1 RLTESSASSI
11 SVCCPLLISLS
22 LSTVAMIGTVSSTV
36 SSMSPSLSVTLISS
50 LISEMTAVNC
60 SVNSSDASTS
70 TVLIS
75 SDESNKFMILS
86 KFPPSIISSIT
97 MMVVMMNDFALT
109 LDKYVCQKVVLNL
122 FILTTHLRNED
133 IVQ

>member
-1 RLTESSASSI
+1 
-11 SVCCPLLISLS
+11 
-22 LSTVAMIGTVSSTV
+22 
-36 SSMSPSLSVTLISS
+36 
-50 LISEMTAVNC
+50 VNC

-133 IVQ
+133 IVQWSIHHLELFEVVDLDDFIVNIFGIFLFFYFNDIFVSLLLHPKHAGKIF